1 MIKDPLLKR
10 IANSKHYPWIVWGL
24 GALFFC
30 VEYFARLAPSVMVP
44 NLMQAFDVDAL
55 GIGVLSGWF
64 YVAYLGMQLPV
75 GVLVD
80 RFSPSKLLA
89 FAALISGFSCFIL
102 ASADHLWVA
111 SLSRFLIGFG
121 GAFAFVGTLK
131 LATIWFSGKKF
142 GLLAGTTQALGMLG
156 AAGGEGPL
164 SILVTSIGWRDT
176 MICIGIALVNVAFLI
191 LSLIK
196 DKIGQS
202 NIINPAKKM
211 SSLKDIKEGL
221 KEVLKNKQ
229 TWVISIIGG
238 LLYSPTATFGE
249 LWGVTFLENVQHL
262 SHHAAAHAVSMIFI
276 GWAVGGPISGWFS
289 DYIGKRKP
297 GLFISCIGSLLTL
310 TTVLYCPDLPVAI
323 IFILLFLFGVMN
335 TGVVNIY
342 ALSGEINRQSIA
354 GTSMAFINMSSVLI
368 GFLFQPLVG
377 YILNKNWNGVIINN
391 IKVYSAS
398 SYKTSMLI
406 LPICL
411 VLAFFVS
418 FLVKE
423 TYCKRICS

>member
-1 MIKDPLLKR
+1 MTKEPLFKTLT
-10 IANSKHYPWIVWGL
+10 NSKYYPWVVWGL

-44 NLMQAFDVDAL
+44 DLMRAFNVDAL
-55 GIGVLSGWF
+55 GIGILSGWF

-75 GVLVD
+75 GMLVD

-89 FAALISGFSCFIL
+89 FAAIISGISCFLL
-102 ASADHLWVA
+102 ATADHLWVA

-131 LATIWFSGKKF
+131 LATIWFCSKRF

-164 SILVTSIGWRDT
+164 AVLVTAIGWRDT
-176 MICIGIALVNVAFLI
+176 MICIGSALTIVAFLI
-191 LSLIK
+191 LTLVK
-196 DKIGQS
+196 EKIGQS
-202 NIINPAKKM
+202 TIINRAQKL
-211 SSLKDIKEGL
+211 SSLKEIKEGL
-221 KEVLKNKQ
+221 IEVLKNKQ

-238 LLYSPTATFGE
+238 LLFSPTATFGE
-249 LWGVTFLENVQHL
+249 LWGVTFLEHVQNL
-262 SHHAAAHAVSMIFI
+262 NHHSAAAAVSMIFI
-276 GWAVGGPISGWFS
+276 GWTIGGPLSGWFS
-289 DYIGKRKP
+289 DRIGKRKP
-297 GLFISCIGSLLTL
+297 GVFISCIGSLLTL
-310 TTVLYCPDLPVAI
+310 TTVLYCPNLPTPI
-323 IFILLFLFGVMN
+323 IFILLFLYGIMN

-354 GTSMAFINMSSVLI
+354 GISMSFINMSSVLL

-377 YILNKNWNGVIINN
+377 YILNSNWEGLIINN
-391 IKVYSAS
+391 IKVYSAY
-398 SYKTSMLI
+398 SYKLSMAI
-406 LPICL
+406 LPVCVI
-411 VLAFFVS
+411 LAFFIS
-418 FLVKE
+418 FFIKE